1 MNLDSILKI
10 MTLKLWKRDFS
21 TAFICLLVTLHVNMY
36 VFCVYVY
43 MYVCMHTYT
52 HTHIYIYI
60 YIYIYV
66 YMHACTYVCIYIFIC
81 ICIYIYICIYVYI
94 VCMWYVDVCGYMY
107 MHVCVCVNIC
117 IYSFKENLNS
127 QRVLDFSALL
137 PVTSILTSSSQYT
150 DSNTLRLHKITDLYV
165 KILTAKERLWNGNIY
180 VWFDLIWC
188 KFYFF
193 IIRNTVTY
201 LLTSNRFRLFTF
213 LDKAHMHQYLSGKKE
228 INLCGMIKSTSW
240 YIVFSF

>member
-10 MTLKLWKRDFS
+10 MTLKIWKRDFS
-21 TAFICLLVTLHVNMY
+21 TAFICLLVTLHVSMY
-36 VFCVYVY
+36 VFMCVCV
-43 MYVCMHTYT
+43 YVCMHT
-52 HTHIYIYI
+52 YI

-66 YMHACTYVCIYIFIC
+66 SMYVCMCVYIYL
-81 ICIYIYICIYVYI
+81 YAYVYTYICIYVYI

-117 IYSFKENLNS
+117 IYSFKENLNL

-165 KILTAKERLWNGNIY
+165 KILTAKERLWSGNIHA
-180 VWFDLIWC
+180 WFDLIWC

-201 LLTSNRFRLFTF
+201 LLLPTDFVCLRF
-213 LDKAHMHQYLSGKKE
+213 
-228 INLCGMIKSTSW
+228 
-240 YIVFSF
+240 